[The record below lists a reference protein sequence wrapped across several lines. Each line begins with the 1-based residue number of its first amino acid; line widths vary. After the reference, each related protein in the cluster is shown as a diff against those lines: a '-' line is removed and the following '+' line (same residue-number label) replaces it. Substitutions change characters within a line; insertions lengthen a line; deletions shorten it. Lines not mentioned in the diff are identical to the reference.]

1 MTAGA
6 TQTPT
11 IYQYLGNDNND
22 GLIIGRA
29 VTSKISFYGD
39 VPIAQR
45 ASSNQATTNIAV
57 SASFG
62 ASQLAVVQ
70 EIMNT
75 LDLLGLWKG
84 AA

>member
-1 MTAGA
+1 MVVRHVSDGNDDGNTFGQSAADLISLYGA
-6 TQTPT
+6 T
-11 IYQYLGNDNND
+11 
-22 GLIIGRA
+22 
-29 VTSKISFYGD
+29 
-39 VPIAQR
+39 PIAQR

-62 ASQLAVVQ
+62 ASQLAVIQ

-75 LDLLGLWKG
+75 LAALGAWKG